1 LTRVPACDNLD
12 LIATL
17 QAAEVPDFG
26 TQARLV
32 GMHELRCG
40 MVINGEVRAKNGLL
54 LFAKGQE
61 VTEAL
66 IERLKNFAMSSGV
79 VQPFSV
85 IVPKPVEHKRANVLG
100 VSTSPT
106 LTESRSLTSTLAQAA
121 RQFRNKPRAA
131 RGCDVDRRAR

>member
-1 LTRVPACDNLD
+1 MTRVPACDNLD

-17 QAAEVPDFG
+17 HAAEVPDFG

-32 GMHELRCG
+32 GAHELRCG

-66 IERLKNFAMSSGV
+66 IERLKNFAM
-79 VQPFSV
+79 
-85 IVPKPVEHKRANVLG
+85 
-100 VSTSPT
+100 
-106 LTESRSLTSTLAQAA
+106 
-121 RQFRNKPRAA
+121 
-131 RGCDVDRRAR
+131 